1 MSEDIPNFEK
11 PVNHTFTAGE
21 HIYVIDPNGFDL
33 YAAEIRSIGEN
44 SWHIHYPLYPE
55 DDFTA
60 KNTSRFL
67 LKTEKNTAIFNEQE
81 SIRLAKAIEE
91 EEEST
96 GEPDDPSD
104 EDAHVEEEE

>member
-11 PVNHTFTAGE
+11 PVNHTFTVGE
-21 HIYVIDPNGFDL
+21 QIYVIDPNGYDL
-33 YAAEIRSIGEN
+33 YEAEIKSVGEN
-44 SWHIHYPLYPE
+44 SWHVHYPEYPE

-67 LKTEKNTAIFNEQE
+67 LKTDTNFKIYREQE
-81 SIRLAKAIEE
+81 DVRLAKTLEE

-96 GEPDDPSD
+96 GEPDDPED
-104 EDAHVEEEE
+104 EDAHIEEEE